1 MHKKDSKL
9 SYEQVK
15 MIFDSAG
22 FLFTKETIQCC
33 FIFLMKKTKDLLQ
46 IEKSDLVQFIHSS
59 AGKAHDFTM
68 TGAKFPIETDLVYS
82 SSDDEEVGL
91 PDTEVVDP
99 TGGSSAAPAKKDE
112 QAIVKKA
119 SEISVERLDATRNG
133 EASAIDK

>member
-1 MHKKDSKL
+1 M
-9 SYEQVK
+9 
-15 MIFDSAG
+15 
-22 FLFTKETIQCC
+22 
-33 FIFLMKKTKDLLQ
+33 
-46 IEKSDLVQFIHSS
+46 
-59 AGKAHDFTM
+59 
-68 TGAKFPIETDLVYS
+68 VYS

-133 EASAIDK
+133 EASAVDK